1 MDEILSTN
9 QETAL
14 ACTPS
19 KEDCAIVEV
28 KKEETALTTT
38 TKAKV
43 KNPKKLAIASLV
55 LALVS
60 VPCAL
65 VGLVPLQIFLLALS
79 LIFYMVDRN
88 LNGKRGLSLFSMIC
102 TIITFVIIF
111 ITLTYCIILFSFGM
125 YTAFINPEPYNFIMD
140 TVKSIISFIAGIFGI
155 TTNFWG
161 VLWVKATR

>member
-14 ACTPS
+14 ACAPS
-19 KEDCAIVEV
+19 KEECALVEI
-28 KKEETALTTT
+28 KKEDTALTNID
-38 TKAKV
+38 TKQNKV
-43 KNPKKLAIASLV
+43 KNPKKLVIASLV

-79 LIFYMVDRN
+79 FIFYMVDRN
-88 LNGKRGLSLFSMIC
+88 INGKRGLSLFSMIC

-140 TVKSIISFIAGIFGI
+140 TIKSVISFIAGIFGI
-155 TTNFWG
+155 TTNF
-161 VLWVKATR
+161 

>member
-14 ACTPS
+14 ACVPS
-19 KEDCAIVEV
+19 KEECALVEI
-28 KKEETALTTT
+28 KKEDTALTNVD
-38 TKAKV
+38 TKQKKV
-43 KNPKKLAIASLV
+43 KNPKKLVIASLV

-79 LIFYMVDRN
+79 FIFYMVDRN
-88 LNGKRGLSLFSMIC
+88 INGKRGLSLFSMIC

-140 TVKSIISFIAGIFGI
+140 TIKSVISFISGIFGI
-155 TTNFWG
+155 TTNF
-161 VLWVKATR
+161 